1 MEIVSH
7 ECDLDLLNYSTVVS
21 QEDLA
26 GIDSRHTKDDTYQTP
41 SQMLIH
47 PSDYITLTLELLRTK
62 RSKKRVGCV
71 LSGMPGH

>member
-1 MEIVSH
+1 MKVVSH
-7 ECDLDLLNYSTVVS
+7 ECDLDLLNYSTAVS

-26 GIDSRHTKDDTYQTP
+26 EIDSSHTKDDIYQTP

-47 PSDYITLTLELLRTK
+47 PSDYVTLTLELLRTK

>member
-1 MEIVSH
+1 MKVVSH

-26 GIDSRHTKDDTYQTP
+26 EIDSSHTKDDIYQTP

>member
-1 MEIVSH
+1 VP
-7 ECDLDLLNYSTVVS
+7 
-21 QEDLA
+21 QEELA
-26 GIDSRHTKDDTYQTP
+26 EIDSSHTEDDTYQTL

-62 RSKKRVGCV
+62 MSKKRVGCV

>member
-1 MEIVSH
+1 MKVVSH

-26 GIDSRHTKDDTYQTP
+26 EIDSSHTKDDIYQTP

-47 PSDYITLTLELLRTK
+47 PSDYITLTLELLRTE

>member
-1 MEIVSH
+1 MKVVSH

-26 GIDSRHTKDDTYQTP
+26 EIDSSHTKDDIYQTP

-62 RSKKRVGCV
+62 RNKKRVGCV